1 MSERKPNRTRE
12 EYLAQ
17 LKRSKAERL
26 INAVQEAARTG
37 EVLPF
42 KKLCWALKS
51 QENKRIKRA
60 KQRRDAADIEGV
72 ITSIIDNA
80 FSHMKRSR
88 ASRPIKKERRRAFAE
103 DSQVLAYRNPL
114 NLSPGYGITAMH
126 VACQLYARSVVKND
140 HIAMAA
146 LEEVVG
152 ILVRLGASPTLLM
165 RDGSGREVSC
175 MELCPRKPGGC
186 QRQVPKALAAYF
198 ATSVENAPVT
208 HAVKKVRHEGVQKA
222 LLARRERQAVIPEM
236 EPMDL
241 GRMPVGVW
249 TRSAV
254 SGRALAPSFT
264 R

>member
-26 INAVQEAARTG
+26 INAVQEVAKTG

-51 QENKRIKRA
+51 QENRRVRRA
-60 KQRRDAADIEGV
+60 R
-72 ITSIIDNA
+72 
-80 FSHMKRSR
+80 
-88 ASRPIKKERRRAFAE
+88 ERRLLSHRLTIQKARIQNDDAL
-103 DSQVLAYRNPL
+103 VWRNPL
-114 NLSPGYGITAMH
+114 DLSPGYGITGLH
-126 VACQLYARSVVKND
+126 VACQLYAMSVAKND
-140 HIAMAA
+140 RKAMAA
-146 LEEVVG
+146 MEEVVG

-165 RDGSGREVSC
+165 RDGTGREVSC

-249 TRSAV
+249 TTSAA
-254 SGRALAPSFT
+254 SGRAMAPSFT